1 VSSKIKIG
9 DLVCYNAGGQKKR
22 TLGLV
27 LDMMDEKSYGEAKTS
42 ALILWCCVGNG
53 LLPRRGYSS
62 PNNYDYSRREV
73 IGTGSIVWHQVGDW
87 FEVVK

>member
-1 VSSKIKIG
+1 MFPEIKIG
-9 DLVCYNAGGQKKR
+9 DLVCYNAAGQKKK

-27 LDMMDEKSYGEAKTS
+27 LDMMCEKSYGEIKTS

-53 LLPRRGYSS
+53 LLPRRGYCS
-62 PNNYDYSRREV
+62 PNNYDFSRGEV
-73 IGTGSIVWHQVGDW
+73 IGTGSIVWHQVGNW